1 VEVVESAAIVTIQWI
16 KLILEVAGALFVGL
30 GAAIATGHFV
40 RALASAGPVRFT
52 PVRLTFAKYLS
63 LALEFQLGAD
73 ILGTTIAPS
82 WEQIG
87 KLGAIAVIRTTL
99 NYFLGREMKE
109 EKEAMAAEG
118 AVDHGLTDRR
128 ARASSSARD

>member
-1 VEVVESAAIVTIQWI
+1 MEVVESAAVVTIQWI
-16 KLILEVAGALFVGL
+16 KLILELAGAVLVGC
-30 GAAIATGHFV
+30 GAVVATAHLV
-40 RALASAGPVRFT
+40 RSFAGDGPARFT

-73 ILGTTIAPS
+73 ILGTTLAPT

-87 KLGAIAVIRTTL
+87 MLGAIAVIRTTL

-109 EKEAMAAEG
+109 EKEAIAAES
-118 AVDHGLTDRR
+118 AVAKGLSQMRVKT
-128 ARASSSARD
+128 AE

>member
-1 VEVVESAAIVTIQWI
+1 LEVVESAAVVAIQWI
-16 KLILEVAGALFVGL
+16 KLTLELAGAALVGCGALVAGAHL
-30 GAAIATGHFV
+30 V
-40 RALASAGPVRFT
+40 RALAAEGPVRFT

-73 ILGTTIAPS
+73 ILGTTVAPS
-82 WEQIG
+82 WEEIG

-109 EKEAMAAEG
+109 EKEAVAAES
-118 AVDHGLTDRR
+118 AVARGLTP
-128 ARASSSARD
+128 ARVKAAE

>member
-1 VEVVESAAIVTIQWI
+1 LEVVESAALVAIQWI
-16 KLILEVAGALFVGL
+16 KLILEVGAALFVGI
-30 GAAIATGHFV
+30 GAAVASIHLV
-40 RALASAGPVRFT
+40 RAVASAGAVRFT
-52 PVRLTFAKYLS
+52 PVRLTFAKHLS

-109 EKEAMAAEG
+109 EKEAIAAES
-118 AVDHGLTDRR
+118 AVDHRLADRR
-128 ARASSSARD
+128 PATSEGGE